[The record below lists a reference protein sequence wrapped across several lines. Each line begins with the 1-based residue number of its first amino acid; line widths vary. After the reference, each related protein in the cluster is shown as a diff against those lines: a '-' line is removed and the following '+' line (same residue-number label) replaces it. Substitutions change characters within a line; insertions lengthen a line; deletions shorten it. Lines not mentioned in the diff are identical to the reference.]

1 MNNSH
6 YQEMWGPGKSLSF
19 GLSKIFLVLALR
31 APHPKKKPL
40 RARQVVTVGHLSLER
55 YLRVQ
60 AP

>member
-1 MNNSH
+1 MNDSH
-6 YQEMWGPGKSLSF
+6 DQEMWSPGKSLSF

-31 APHPKKKPL
+31 APHPKKPL
-40 RARQVVTVGHLSLER
+40 RAGQIATVGHLSLER